1 MTDGTVRKGP
11 AMESDKVAS
20 LKRVHDQRP
29 GLRKRR
35 VRRSRDRAGSWS
47 VGRVV
52 PANELRIAEPE
63 PAIILVADD
72 DRELR
77 GAVARILRGDGYEVI
92 EVADTTELL
101 DYLAAVAFFGTMIQD
116 AIPDLILSDLQMP
129 GGEPAS
135 VLGGLQRSSRS
146 IPYVVMTA
154 FADDETRGEAIRC
167 GASLVLD
174 KPFDRD
180 RLRATVRNIVG

>member
-1 MTDGTVRKGP
+1 MTDELVRKGT
-11 AMESDKVAS
+11 AMESDRAAS
-20 LKRVHDQRP
+20 LRRAHEKRP
-29 GLRKRR
+29 GLRDSR
-35 VRRSRDRAGSWS
+35 VRRSRDRAGSWAF
-47 VGRVV
+47 GGTA
-52 PANELRIAEPE
+52 PANESRLAEPD

-77 GAVARILRGDGYEVI
+77 SAVARILRGDGYEVI

-101 DYLAAVAFFGTMIQD
+101 DYLAAVAFFGGMLHD

-129 GGEPAS
+129 GGERRD

-154 FADDETRGEAIRC
+154 FADDELRAEASRRGATV
-167 GASLVLD
+167 VLE

-180 RLRATVRNIVG
+180 RLRMTVRNIVG